1 MKLAKLFILCIA
13 AAAIWVDGANATIIG
28 NWSGS
33 FDNGFSRS
41 WNSSSFS
48 QIKNL
53 MISNGHTVLA
63 NDTLA
68 NSIAAA
74 DVLIVG
80 ETETGMTAAEIVALA
95 DWIADGHVLM
105 LFSDSGYAEFALQ
118 NTILAGIGSSI
129 SLSSTLASPANP
141 TLSGGIFAVDGPP
154 FNIAGQ
160 TLATT
165 DGLRVS
171 GGTAMA
177 GEFIR
182 YQKIGDGYVFV
193 FGDRSDHNFF
203 APSAGNTNGK
213 LFLNIVAGA
222 VNVPEPTTV
231 GLLILSVGVVGL
243 TLRRHKR

>member
-1 MKLAKLFILCIA
+1 MKLAKLFILCTA
-13 AAAIWVDGANATIIG
+13 AAAIWVAGANATIIG

-53 MISNGHTVLA
+53 MTSNGHTVLA

-74 DVLIVG
+74 DVLVVG
-80 ETETGMTAAEIVALA
+80 ETETGMTASEITALGN
-95 DWIADGHVLM
+95 WIADGHVLM
-105 LFSDSGYAEFALQ
+105 LFADSGYAEFALQ
-118 NTILAGIGSSI
+118 NTILAGIGT
-129 SLSSTLASPANP
+129 SLSLSNVSASPANP
-141 TLSGGIFAVDGPP
+141 ILTGGIFATDGPP
-154 FNIAGQ
+154 YNIAGQ
-160 TLATT
+160 NLSTT
-165 DGLRVS
+165 SGLRVS

-203 APSAGNTNGK
+203 APSASNTNGK
-213 LFLNIVAGA
+213 LFLNIVEGTA
-222 VNVPEPTTV
+222 NVPEPTTV

-243 TLRRHKR
+243 SLRRHKR